1 MRSFRTVALMF
12 GLLAVAAEACKS
24 SGVRPDGSDALTM
37 PDGAGDGATTSASC
51 LDQPSDL
58 PRPPTGRLPCEL
70 IPPGLRL

>member
-1 MRSFRTVALMF
+1 MRSFRTVALVL
-12 GLLAVAAEACKS
+12 GLLAVVAAEACKS
-24 SGVRPDGSDALTM
+24 RSQPDPDAATTLDAM
-37 PDGAGDGATTSASC
+37 PDGTVLGSC